1 MSAASGANDLA
12 QDVVIVTGGSR
23 GIGAAVCRLAA
34 ARGHAVVINYTAGA
48 AAAEEVRDSIAAAGG
63 TAVTVAADVSDE
75 AGVRRLFDRA
85 ADLGEVT
92 GLVANAGITGNTP
105 GRLDEQ
111 DAAVVRRVLE
121 VNVLGVFL
129 CAREAVRRMS
139 TRHGGRGGAI
149 VTVSSTAA
157 GRGSPGEWVH
167 YAASKAAVDSLTHG
181 LAVEVA
187 DEGIRVNA
195 VAPGLVE
202 TGLHAAAG
210 MPDRV
215 ELRAPQIPMRRAGRP
230 EEIAEGVVWLLSPAA
245 SFVTGAVL
253 PISGGY

>member
-1 MSAASGANDLA
+1 VS
-12 QDVVIVTGGSR
+12 VVIVTGGGR
-23 GIGAAVCRLAA
+23 GIGAAVSRLAA
-34 ARGHAVVINYTAGA
+34 TRGYAVVINYASGEQ
-48 AAAEEVRDSIAAAGG
+48 AAAEVRDEVVAAGG
-63 TAVTVAADVSDE
+63 TAVAVAGDVADEADVRRVFDVAAE
-75 AGVRRLFDRA
+75 
-85 ADLGEVT
+85 LGQLDAV
-92 GLVANAGITGNTP
+92 VANAGITGNTP

-167 YAASKAAVDSLTHG
+167 YAASKAAVDTLTYG
-181 LAVEVA
+181 LALEVA

-195 VAPGLVE
+195 VAPGTVV

-210 MPDRV
+210 MPDRPRR
-215 ELRAPQIPMRRAGRP
+215 RAPLIPMKRAGTP
-230 EEIAEGVVWLLSPAA
+230 EEIAEGVLWLLSPAA
-245 SFVTGAVL
+245 SYVTGVVL
-253 PISGGY
+253 PISGGL

>member
-1 MSAASGANDLA
+1 M
-12 QDVVIVTGGSR
+12 VIVTGGSR

-34 ARGHAVVINYTAGA
+34 ARGYAVVVNYASGA
-48 AAAEEVRDSIAAAGG
+48 AAADEVRAGIAAAGG
-63 TAVTVAADVSDE
+63 TAIAVEGDVSEESD
-75 AGVRRLFDRA
+75 VRRLFDAA
-85 ADLGEVT
+85 ADLGDLA
-92 GLVANAGITGNTP
+92 GLVANAGVTGNTP

-111 DAAVVRRVLE
+111 DARVVRRVLD

-139 TRHGGRGGAI
+139 TRYGGRGGAI

-167 YAASKAAVDSLTHG
+167 YAASKAAVDTLTHG
-181 LAVEVA
+181 LGLEVA
-187 DEGIRVNA
+187 AEGVRVNA
-195 VAPGLVE
+195 VAPGIVE

-210 MPDRV
+210 MPDRTRQ
-215 ELRAPQIPMRRAGRP
+215 RAPLIPMRRVGTP
-230 EEIAEGVVWLLSPAA
+230 EEIAEGVLWLLSPAA

-253 PISGGY
+253 PISGGF

>member
-1 MSAASGANDLA
+1 MSVL
-12 QDVVIVTGGSR
+12 VVTGGSR

-34 ARGHAVVINYTAGA
+34 AHGYPVVINYAEDEA
-48 AAAEEVRDSIAAAGG
+48 AADKVRAEIESAGG
-63 TAVTVAADVSDE
+63 TAVAVGGDVADESD
-75 AGVRRLFDRA
+75 VRRLFDLA
-85 ADLGEVT
+85 ASHGELAGV
-92 GLVANAGITGNTP
+92 VCNAGITGNTP

-111 DAAVVRRVLE
+111 DVAVVRRVLD

-129 CAREAVRRMS
+129 CNREAVRRMS
-139 TRHGGRGGAI
+139 TRHGGRGGSI
-149 VTVSSTAA
+149 VNVSSTAA

-181 LAVEVA
+181 LALEVA
-187 DEGIRVNA
+187 TEGIRVNA

-210 MPDRV
+210 LPDRL
-215 ELRAPQIPMRRAGRP
+215 EKRAPLIPMRRAGQP
-230 EEIAEGVVWLLSPAA
+230 EEIAEGIVWLLSPAA

-253 PISGGY
+253 PVSGGH